1 MRPQVAERIS
11 LLFSLWITILQFVS
25 DGYGP
30 LLSQHRNQSQDKDLL
45 TQTAGGVGTGGHLSL
60 NMPSGSLSQ
69 ANFLD
74 LSQIDFSQDNDSSEV
89 STSMKVDLL
98 SQDSAYIGG
107 SVAFASSQ
115 INI

>member
-1 MRPQVAERIS
+1 M
-11 LLFSLWITILQFVS
+11 LLFILLGLNFLRLVS

-30 LLSQHRNQSQDKDLL
+30 LLSQHRNQSQDRDIL

-74 LSQIDFSQDNDSSEV
+74 LSQIDFSQDNEPSEV
-89 STSMKVDLL
+89 TTSTKVDLL
-98 SQDSAYIGG
+98 SQDSAYIGA
-107 SVAFASSQ
+107 SDTFAASQ

>member
-1 MRPQVAERIS
+1 M
-11 LLFSLWITILQFVS
+11 LLFILLGLNFLRLVS

-30 LLSQHRNQSQDKDLL
+30 LLSQHRNQSQDRDLL

-74 LSQIDFSQDNDSSEV
+74 LSQIDFSQDNDPSEV
-89 STSMKVDLL
+89 TTSTRVDLL

-107 SVAFASSQ
+107 SDTFAASQ